1 MNDEKVTTQVT
12 VQKLGV
18 VNKNGRVYDYD
29 KATNEQISKSI
40 ELIQEE
46 LRSSIEKLQ
55 LSSMYGMFGEYGT
68 FDKSKEIKVSR
79 LEEDLD
85 DHNGFKPGYLYC
97 FQRQLEG
104 SLCEKCESREQ
115 CIRDKENE
123 VDRIKNIISIDID
136 NSPDISTINIINTSS
151 IPIDDITSMRR
162 KENGD

>member
-1 MNDEKVTTQVT
+1 MNDEKVITQDVI
-12 VQKLGV
+12 QELDV
-18 VNKNGRVYDYD
+18 VNKNGRVYNFD
-29 KATNEQISKSI
+29 TV
-40 ELIQEE
+40 QEA
-46 LRSSIEKLQ
+46 LRNSNIEKFQ
-55 LSSMYGMFGEYGT
+55 LSSMYGMFGECGI

-79 LEEDLD
+79 LEDLD

-97 FQRQLEG
+97 LQRQLEG

>member
-12 VQKLGV
+12 VQKLDV
-18 VNKNGRVYDYD
+18 VNKNGRVYNFD
-29 KATNEQISKSI
+29 TV
-40 ELIQEE
+40 QEV
-46 LRSSIEKLQ
+46 LRNSSIEKLQ

-68 FDKSKEIKVSR
+68 FDKSKEIKVTR
-79 LEEDLD
+79 IEDLD

-97 FQRQLEG
+97 LQRQLEG

-162 KENGD
+162 KEDGD

>member
-1 MNDEKVTTQVT
+1 MNDEKVITQDA
-12 VQKLGV
+12 VQKFDV
-18 VNKNGRVYDYD
+18 VNKNGRVYNFD
-29 KATNEQISKSI
+29 TV
-40 ELIQEE
+40 QEA
-46 LRSSIEKLQ
+46 LRNSNIEKLQ

-79 LEEDLD
+79 IEDLD

-97 FQRQLEG
+97 LQRQLEG

-115 CIRDKENE
+115 CIRDKKDE

-151 IPIDDITSMRR
+151 IPIGDITSMRR

>member
-1 MNDEKVTTQVT
+1 MNDEKVITQDV
-12 VQKLGV
+12 VQELDV
-18 VNKNGRVYDYD
+18 VNKNGRVYNFD
-29 KATNEQISKSI
+29 TV
-40 ELIQEE
+40 QEA
-46 LRSSIEKLQ
+46 LRNSNIEKLQ

-79 LEEDLD
+79 LEDLD
-85 DHNGFKPGYLYC
+85 DCNGFKPGYLYC
-97 FQRQLEG
+97 LQRQLEG

-115 CIRDKENE
+115 CIRDKKDE

>member
-1 MNDEKVTTQVT
+1 MNDEKVITQDA
-12 VQKLGV
+12 VQKLDV
-18 VNKNGRVYDYD
+18 VNKNGRVYNFD
-29 KATNEQISKSI
+29 TV
-40 ELIQEE
+40 QEV
-46 LRSSIEKLQ
+46 LRNSSIEKLQ

-79 LEEDLD
+79 IEDLD

>member
-1 MNDEKVTTQVT
+1 MNDEKVT
-12 VQKLGV
+12 VQMGIHDGSI
-18 VNKNGRVYDYD
+18 NKNGRVYNFD
-29 KATNEQISKSI
+29 TV
-40 ELIQEE
+40 QEA
-46 LRSSIEKLQ
+46 LRNSNIEKLQ

-79 LEEDLD
+79 IEDLD
-85 DHNGFKPGYLYC
+85 DHNGIKPGYLYC
-97 FQRQLEG
+97 LQRQLEG

-136 NSPDISTINIINTSS
+136 HSPDISTINIINTSS

>member
-1 MNDEKVTTQVT
+1 MDDEKVTTQM
-12 VQKLGV
+12 GIHGGSI
-18 VNKNGRVYDYD
+18 NKNGRVYEFD
-29 KATNEQISKSI
+29 IV
-40 ELIQEE
+40 QEA
-46 LRSSIEKLQ
+46 LRNSNIEKFQ

-85 DHNGFKPGYLYC
+85 GHNGFKPGYLYC
-97 FQRQLEG
+97 LQRQLEG

-151 IPIDDITSMRR
+151 IPIGDITSMRR

>member
-1 MNDEKVTTQVT
+1 MDAEKVTTQDV
-12 VQKLGV
+12 VQTPDG
-18 VNKNGRVYDYD
+18 VNKNGRVYNFD
-29 KATNEQISKSI
+29 TV
-40 ELIQEE
+40 QEA
-46 LRSSIEKLQ
+46 LRNSNIEKLQ

-79 LEEDLD
+79 IEDLD

-151 IPIDDITSMRR
+151 IPIGDITSMRR

>member
-1 MNDEKVTTQVT
+1 MNDEKVITQDA
-12 VQKLGV
+12 VQKLDV
-18 VNKNGRVYDYD
+18 VNKNGRVYNFD
-29 KATNEQISKSI
+29 TV
-40 ELIQEE
+40 QEV
-46 LRSSIEKLQ
+46 LRNSSIEKLQ
-55 LSSMYGMFGEYGT
+55 LSSMYGIFGEYGT

-85 DHNGFKPGYLYC
+85 GHNGFKPGYLYC

-136 NSPDISTINIINTSS
+136 NSPDISTINIINASS
-151 IPIDDITSMRR
+151 IPIGDITSMRR

>member
-1 MNDEKVTTQVT
+1 MNDEKVITQDVI
-12 VQKLGV
+12 QELDV
-18 VNKNGRVYDYD
+18 VNKNGRVYNFD
-29 KATNEQISKSI
+29 TV
-40 ELIQEE
+40 QEA
-46 LRSSIEKLQ
+46 LRNSNIEKLQ

-79 LEEDLD
+79 LEDLD

-97 FQRQLEG
+97 LQRQLEG

-115 CIRDKENE
+115 CIRNKENE

-136 NSPDISTINIINTSS
+136 HSPDISAINIINTSS

>member
-1 MNDEKVTTQVT
+1 MDDEKVTVQVAIQNYDT
-12 VQKLGV
+12 
-18 VNKNGRVYDYD
+18 VNKNGRVYDFD
-29 KATNEQISKSI
+29 TV
-40 ELIQEE
+40 QET
-46 LRSSIEKLQ
+46 LRDSNIEKLQ

-79 LEEDLD
+79 LEDLD

-97 FQRQLEG
+97 LQRQLEG

-136 NSPDISTINIINTSS
+136 NSPDISTINIINASS
-151 IPIDDITSMRR
+151 IPIGDIISMRR

>member
-1 MNDEKVTTQVT
+1 MDDEKVITQDV
-12 VQKLGV
+12 VQKLDG
-18 VNKNGRVYDYD
+18 VNKNGRVYNFD
-29 KATNEQISKSI
+29 TV
-40 ELIQEE
+40 QEV
-46 LRSSIEKLQ
+46 LRNSSIEKLQ

-68 FDKSKEIKVSR
+68 FDKSKEIKVTR
-79 LEEDLD
+79 IEDLD

-97 FQRQLEG
+97 LQRQLEG

-136 NSPDISTINIINTSS
+136 NSPDISTINIINASS
-151 IPIDDITSMRR
+151 IPIGDITSIRR

>member
-1 MNDEKVTTQVT
+1 MDDEKVTVQVA
-12 VQKLGV
+12 VQNYDT
-18 VNKNGRVYDYD
+18 VNKNGRTYNFNTV
-29 KATNEQISKSI
+29 
-40 ELIQEE
+40 QEA
-46 LRSSIEKLQ
+46 LRNSNIEKLQ

-79 LEEDLD
+79 IEDLD

-97 FQRQLEG
+97 LQRQLEG

-123 VDRIKNIISIDID
+123 VDRIKNIISDAVD
-136 NSPDISTINIINTSS
+136 SFDISKINISNELS
-151 IPIDDITSMRR
+151 IPIDAITSMRR

>member
-1 MNDEKVTTQVT
+1 MDNEKVTTQVT
-12 VQKLGV
+12 VQKFSV
-18 VNKNGRVYDYD
+18 VNKNGRVYDFD
-29 KATNEQISKSI
+29 TV
-40 ELIQEE
+40 QEA
-46 LRSSIEKLQ
+46 LRDSNIEKLQ

-79 LEEDLD
+79 IEDLD

-104 SLCEKCESREQ
+104 SLCEKCESRYE

>member
-1 MNDEKVTTQVT
+1 MDDEKVTVQVA
-12 VQKLGV
+12 VQELGV
-18 VNKNGRVYDYD
+18 VNKNGRLYDFN
-29 KATNEQISKSI
+29 TV
-40 ELIQEE
+40 QEA
-46 LRSSIEKLQ
+46 LRNSSIEKLQ

-79 LEEDLD
+79 LEDLD

-97 FQRQLEG
+97 LQRQLEG

-136 NSPDISTINIINTSS
+136 NSPDISTINIINASS

>member
-1 MNDEKVTTQVT
+1 MDDEKVTTQDV
-12 VQKLGV
+12 VQKLDG
-18 VNKNGRVYDYD
+18 VNKNGRVYNFD
-29 KATNEQISKSI
+29 TV
-40 ELIQEE
+40 QEA
-46 LRSSIEKLQ
+46 LRNSNIEKLQ

-79 LEEDLD
+79 IEDLD

-97 FQRQLEG
+97 LQRQLEG

-136 NSPDISTINIINTSS
+136 NSPDISTINIIDTSS

>member
-1 MNDEKVTTQVT
+1 MNDEKVITQNA
-12 VQKLGV
+12 VQKLDV
-18 VNKNGRVYDYD
+18 VNKNGRVYNFD
-29 KATNEQISKSI
+29 TV
-40 ELIQEE
+40 QEV
-46 LRSSIEKLQ
+46 LRNSSIEKLQ

-85 DHNGFKPGYLYC
+85 GHNGFKPGYLYC

-115 CIRDKENE
+115 CIRDKEDE

-151 IPIDDITSMRR
+151 IPIGDITSMRR
-162 KENGD
+162 I

>member
-1 MNDEKVTTQVT
+1 MNDEKVS
-12 VQKLGV
+12 VQEV
-18 VNKNGRVYDYD
+18 
-29 KATNEQISKSI
+29 
-40 ELIQEE
+40 
-46 LRSSIEKLQ
+46 LRNADIEKLQ

-68 FDKSKEIKVSR
+68 FDKGKEIKVAR
-79 LEEDLD
+79 IEDLD

-104 SLCEKCESREQ
+104 SLCEKCESRYE
-115 CIRDKENE
+115 CARDKENE

>member
-1 MNDEKVTTQVT
+1 MDDEKVTAQAV

-18 VNKNGRVYDYD
+18 VNKNGRVYDFD
-29 KATNEQISKSI
+29 TV
-40 ELIQEE
+40 QEA
-46 LRSSIEKLQ
+46 LRNSNIEKLQ

-68 FDKSKEIKVSR
+68 FDKSEEVKVSR
-79 LEEDLD
+79 IEDLD

-97 FQRQLEG
+97 LQRQLEG

-115 CIRDKENE
+115 CIRDKKDE

-136 NSPDISTINIINTSS
+136 NSPDISTINIINASS
-151 IPIDDITSMRR
+151 IQIGDITSMRR